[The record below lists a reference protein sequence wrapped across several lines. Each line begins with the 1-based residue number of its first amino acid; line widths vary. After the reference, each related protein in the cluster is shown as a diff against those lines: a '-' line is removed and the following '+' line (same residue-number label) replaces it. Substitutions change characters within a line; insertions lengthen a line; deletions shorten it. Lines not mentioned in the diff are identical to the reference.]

1 MSSLLSCHPP
11 CSSSDTIALKQPLMT
26 INPLTIQPPCPHIHT
41 ITALLLPPFSSLL
54 CHPLPPEIIPH
65 PPPAPPVCALY
76 PISSQQF
83 NPFRVVPHN
92 IINTYQLCHQSH
104 AIGYTLVMSLLSSCH
119 HCVTSHTNLLSNA
132 IYLFP
137 QLYVW
142 VPQRQLHHHHH
153 SLTIMSHHHWD
164 HCGRAPSA
172 QKSRPV
178 PWISEKQFRW
188 AGAASSC
195 TTDWPTLATTT
206 DMLIMINYGS
216 SRTQSICK
224 GRLAAVS
231 ASKQEEPPNEESVA
245 SKHLNFFLLTV
256 LNPFP
261 STSLIWA

>member
-1 MSSLLSCHPP
+1 
-11 CSSSDTIALKQPLMT
+11 MT

-41 ITALLLPPFSSLL
+41 ITALLLPPFSSFL

-137 QLYVW
+137 HSYMSGSHNAGYTTTTIRSPLCHTIIGTTVV
-142 VPQRQLHHHHH
+142 VPQVHKNPGLCLGYLRNSLDGQVQHPAAPQTGPHLQPQL
-153 SLTIMSHHHWD
+153 T
-164 HCGRAPSA
+164 C
-172 QKSRPV
+172 
-178 PWISEKQFRW
+178 
-188 AGAASSC
+188 
-195 TTDWPTLATTT
+195 
-206 DMLIMINYGS
+206 
-216 SRTQSICK
+216 
-224 GRLAAVS
+224 
-231 ASKQEEPPNEESVA
+231 
-245 SKHLNFFLLTV
+245 
-256 LNPFP
+256 
-261 STSLIWA
+261 